1 MKIKRDWG
9 LVLAGGGGKGAYEI
23 GAWKALLERKQL
35 RISAVSGTSVGALNA
50 ALFSA
55 GSLGKAETI
64 WGEQIDQEVVLTPD
78 FFQSEEA
85 IHKLRETIKEN
96 KEWLAEWS
104 ELGKIVEITADLPW
118 GKHPKIKLP
127 WILYPGIL
135 FPGIVYPW
143 ALRGK
148 RELIHG
154 LEEVF
159 EQPLSTSVAWFIG
172 RMIQKGVFSREGL
185 SQIILKND
193 ILPQVMR
200 SEIDCY
206 ATCYNL
212 STQSAEYFLLQ
223 KYREQDMLDI
233 LLASSALP
241 LIFPPQKIR
250 GQKYWD
256 GGLKDNVPIRP
267 LYEAGYRKM
276 LVVHLDQEDAD
287 LFSGTA
293 QNFQKTDL
301 VFAQETQLRYPDA
314 TLVHFYPQKS
324 LSGFL
329 GMLDFHPRTIH
340 RKMKQGYTETKKR
353 LEQLS
358 QVP

>member
-9 LVLAGGGGKGAYEI
+9 LVLAGGGGKGAYQI

-55 GSLGKAETI
+55 GSLEKAEEI
-64 WGEQIDQEVVLTPD
+64 WGKQIDQEVVLTPD
-78 FFQSEEA
+78 FFRSEEA
-85 IHKLRETIKEN
+85 IHKLQEVMREYRDWLT
-96 KEWLAEWS
+96 EW
-104 ELGKIVEITADLPW
+104 
-118 GKHPKIKLP
+118 
-127 WILYPGIL
+127 
-135 FPGIVYPW
+135 
-143 ALRGK
+143 
-148 RELIHG
+148 
-154 LEEVF
+154 
-159 EQPLSTSVAWFIG
+159 PLSTSVGWFI
-172 RMIQKGVFSREGL
+172 RKMIRRGVFSREGL
-185 SQIILKND
+185 DRIIREND
-193 ILPQVMR
+193 ILPKVLK
-200 SEIDCY
+200 SDVDCY

-212 STQSAEYFLLQ
+212 KKQSAEYFLLQ

-241 LIFPPQKIR
+241 LIFPPQEIH

-276 LVVHLDQEDAD
+276 LIIHLDQDDSD
-287 LFSGTA
+287 LFSQTSKKA
-293 QNFQKTDL
+293 QKKNLL
-301 VFAQETQLRYPDA
+301 VDQETQMHYPDA
-314 TLVHFYPQKS
+314 TLIHFHPQKT
-324 LSGFL
+324 LSGLL
-329 GMLDFHPRTIH
+329 GTLDFHPRTIR